1 MTSGHAPTSTRQF
14 QNVAVVGHHA
24 AGGRREAAGPLGG
37 NLDQVWEDDL
47 AGEATWEAA
56 EAKMAVHALEGA
68 AEGGG
73 WQLADVDVVLGGDL
87 LDQLVSTNFAGR
99 QHHRPTLGVFSAC
112 ATFAEAVGLAGVWC
126 ELGSA
131 RVLAG
136 AWSHHL
142 AVERQFRFPIEFGY
156 QRSPTASWTATA
168 AGALA
173 ITQGAGPV
181 RLRAFTVGRVVDPG
195 STDPMDMG
203 TAMAPAAW
211 DSLQR
216 HLEAVGETWSA
227 YDRVFTGDLG
237 MVGSAI
243 LCDLAHDGHFGR
255 VHDDC
260 GRSLYRPDQ
269 DVHNGGSGTGCVAA
283 VVASHVL
290 PHLED
295 GRWHRVLVAATG
307 ALFSPTSYQ
316 QGESIPA
323 VAHVIEL
330 EAGR

>member
-1 MTSGHAPTSTRQF
+1 MSASTRHF
-14 QNVAVVGHHA
+14 EHVAVVGHFA
-24 AGGRREAAGPLGG
+24 IGGVREGQGPLGPIF
-37 NLDQVWEDDL
+37 DHIWRDDL
-47 AGEATWEAA
+47 AGERTWEAA
-56 EAKMAVHALEGA
+56 EGKMAVQAVEGA
-68 AEGGG
+68 AHGAG
-73 WQLADVDVVLGGDL
+73 WQLGDVDVVVGGDL
-87 LDQLVSTNFAGR
+87 LDQLVSTNFAAR
-99 QHHRPTLGVFSAC
+99 QHQQPTLGVFAAC
-112 ATFAEAVGLAGVWC
+112 ASFAEAVGLAGLWC
-126 ELGSA
+126 EGGSA
-131 RVLAG
+131 RAVAG

-156 QRSPTASWTATA
+156 QRTPTASWTATA

-173 ITQGAGPV
+173 VTPGSGRVQ
-181 RLRAFTVGRVVDPG
+181 LRAFTVGRVVDPG

-216 HLEAVGETWSA
+216 HLRAVDGDWGQ

-237 MVGSAI
+237 VVGSAI
-243 LCDLAHDGHFGR
+243 LCDLAHDDTFSR

-269 DVHNGGSGTGCVAA
+269 DVHNGGSGAGCVAA
-283 VVASHVL
+283 VVAGHIV
-290 PHLED
+290 PRIEAGD
-295 GRWHRVLVAATG
+295 WRRVLVAATG

-330 EAGR
+330 QAGRS

>member
-1 MTSGHAPTSTRQF
+1 MSQYTSGSTRQF
-14 QNVAVVGHHA
+14 RNVAVVGHSA
-24 AGGRREAAGPLGG
+24 AGGRREGAGPLGES
-37 NLDQVWEDDL
+37 LDHVWDDDL
-47 AGEATWEAA
+47 AGESTWEAA
-56 EAKMAVHALEGA
+56 EAKMAVHTLQA
-68 AEGGG
+68 AAQSAG
-73 WQLADVDVVLGGDL
+73 WQFADADVVLGGDL

-112 ATFAEAVGLAGVWC
+112 ASFAEAVGLAGLWC
-126 ELGSA
+126 ELGPA

-173 ITQGAGPV
+173 ITAGTGPV

-211 DSLQR
+211 DTLQR
-216 HLEAVGETWSA
+216 HLEAVGERWSA

-237 MVGSAI
+237 LVGSEI
-243 LCDLAHDGHFGR
+243 LCDLAQDDGFAR

-283 VVASHVL
+283 VVSGHVL
-290 PHLED
+290 PRLAD
-295 GRWHRVLVAATG
+295 GRWQRVLIAATG

-330 EAGR
+330 EARR